1 MVMIIETLEKLI
13 KLYISLNKL
22 KINLIIL
29 IKKILEVPIIKLLK
43 LFKIETSKNR
53 FYIFSTNIFVIIN
66 LNFLIIIERKN
77 LLEIVAYKN
86 YLKN

>member
-1 MVMIIETLEKLI
+1 MIIETLEKLI
-13 KLYISLNKL
+13 KLYISLHKL

-29 IKKILEVPIIKLLK
+29 IKKILEVPIIKILK
-43 LFKIETSKNR
+43 LLKIETSKNR

>member
-1 MVMIIETLEKLI
+1 MVMIIETLEKQI

>member
-1 MVMIIETLEKLI
+1 MIIETLEKLI

>member
-1 MVMIIETLEKLI
+1 MIIETLEKLI
-13 KLYISLNKL
+13 KLYISLHKL

>member
-1 MVMIIETLEKLI
+1 MIIETLEKLI
-13 KLYISLNKL
+13 KLYISLHKP

>member
-1 MVMIIETLEKLI
+1 
-13 KLYISLNKL
+13 
-22 KINLIIL
+22 L
-29 IKKILEVPIIKLLK
+29 IKKILEVPIIKILK
-43 LFKIETSKNR
+43 LLKIETSKNR

-66 LNFLIIIERKN
+66 LNFLIIIESKN

>member
-1 MVMIIETLEKLI
+1 M
-13 KLYISLNKL
+13 
-22 KINLIIL
+22 IIL

>member
-1 MVMIIETLEKLI
+1 M
-13 KLYISLNKL
+13 
-22 KINLIIL
+22 
-29 IKKILEVPIIKLLK
+29 IKKILEVPIIKILK
-43 LFKIETSKNR
+43 LLKIETSKNR

>member
-13 KLYISLNKL
+13 KLYISLHKL

>member
-1 MVMIIETLEKLI
+1 M
-13 KLYISLNKL
+13 
-22 KINLIIL
+22 

>member
-1 MVMIIETLEKLI
+1 MVMIIETLEKQI

-43 LFKIETSKNR
+43 LLKIETSKNR
-53 FYIFSTNIFVIIN
+53 FYIFFTNIFDIIN